1 MRNNEM
7 RYNLPNE
14 NHSHLHFKSKLNNE
28 ICDINMKNIND
39 LIGPKKFVVWFSKKF
54 GRW

>member
-1 MRNNEM
+1 MRD
-7 RYNLPNE
+7 NLPNE

-39 LIGPKKFVVWFSKKF
+39 LTPVKKSLWFDL
-54 GRW
+54 